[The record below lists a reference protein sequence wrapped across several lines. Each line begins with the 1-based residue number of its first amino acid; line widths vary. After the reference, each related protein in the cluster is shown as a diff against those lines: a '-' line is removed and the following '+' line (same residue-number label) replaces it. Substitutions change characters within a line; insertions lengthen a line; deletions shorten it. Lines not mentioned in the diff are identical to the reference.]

1 MPGLSGGLV
10 DREGYPLAD
19 VDKIIA
25 VRQARHRLACLQ
37 NDHKGLMAQIEREL
51 HTLHAVGK
59 TRAPPLS
66 STAAAEAASS
76 APAAACAASDE
87 STAGWHLKKPIAL
100 IDQVSDSSPAH
111 TAGLRP
117 GDVLLRFGSVVHDGS
132 SGGSASPWLGH
143 IAQVVRDS
151 EGREVAL
158 WVRRGENQ
166 HLRLILV
173 PRPWAGRG
181 LVGCHIVPLPVS

>member
-1 MPGLSGGLV
+1 MYIDPPADLVAASQTPPPTKSFLPVQLSSRAGVATHAKEKLCV
-10 DREGYPLAD
+10 PLGVVFVCAPY
-19 VDKIIA
+19 VA
-25 VRQARHRLACLQ
+25 AGLQ

-59 TRAPPLS
+59 ARALPSS

-117 GDVLLRFGSVVHDGS
+117 GDVLLRFGSVGT
-132 SGGSASPWLGH
+132 A
-143 IAQVVRDS
+143 A
-151 EGREVAL
+151 
-158 WVRRGENQ
+158 
-166 HLRLILV
+166 
-173 PRPWAGRG
+173 
-181 LVGCHIVPLPVS
+181 

>member
-1 MPGLSGGLV
+1 
-10 DREGYPLAD
+10 
-19 VDKIIA
+19 
-25 VRQARHRLACLQ
+25 
-37 NDHKGLMAQIEREL
+37 MAQIEREL

-117 GDVLLRFGSVVHDGS
+117 GDVLLRFGSVGTAA
-132 SGGSASPWLGH
+132 AS
-143 IAQVVRDS
+143 QR
-151 EGREVAL
+151 
-158 WVRRGENQ
+158 
-166 HLRLILV
+166 
-173 PRPWAGRG
+173 
-181 LVGCHIVPLPVS
+181 